1 LRKSLLAASAVALVL
16 SACSKSTT
24 PQAGG
29 GSSPSAGST
38 PACDVASLNLVTA
51 GTLTVG
57 TDVPAYQP
65 WFAGTGKH
73 APWSGVPNNGTGNPF
88 TGEGYESAVTY
99 AIAAQL
105 GFTKDQVTWV
115 PVNFNQSYKPGP
127 KNFDFDINEVSVTP
141 ERATAVTFS
150 DGYFDDNQALVVNK
164 GTPIA
169 SATTVAELQN
179 YKLGVQVG
187 TTSFA
192 FINDVIKPTQQPAV
206 FDNSNDVIQ
215 ALNNGQ
221 IDGYVVDSPT
231 AYVNVLIGQ
240 AKKGVVVGQF
250 PNTGEHFGLVL
261 ALGNP
266 LVTCLNQAIAA
277 LKDNGTLAS
286 LQSQWLADLNYPV
299 LQ

>member
-1 LRKSLLAASAVALVL
+1 MTESEELTQVRGENAALRTLVATLQSAL
-16 SACSKSTT
+16 
-24 PQAGG
+24 Q
-29 GSSPSAGST
+29 
-38 PACDVASLNLVTA
+38 TA
-51 GTLTVG
+51 QERIATL
-57 TDVPAYQP
+57 
-65 WFAGTGKH
+65 
-73 APWSGVPNNGTGNPF
+73 
-88 TGEGYESAVTY
+88 E
-99 AIAAQL
+99 
-105 GFTKDQVTWV
+105 
-115 PVNFNQSYKPGP
+115 
-127 KNFDFDINEVSVTP
+127 
-141 ERATAVTFS
+141 
-150 DGYFDDNQALVVNK
+150 
-164 GTPIA
+164 
-169 SATTVAELQN
+169 TTVAQLQS